1 MNSLATFGIKQ
12 LKSTFIPPIKE
23 INMESQEE
31 IISKLKFI
39 GFIQE
44 DEKIDV
50 RNMNLQPN
58 NIVTKIYRTF
68 IYPNDREGTYD
79 FIKRTIERAIEII
92 EFYQD
97 KDQLLCRIIIN
108 DLIKARQ
115 GISNLK
121 YSYKEDKKFCCDLD
135 VRIERINSKIIYWQS
150 LYPVLFERELE
161 KENLKHETSI
171 TDLD

>member
-1 MNSLATFGIKQ
+1 MNSFATYGFKQ
-12 LKSTFIPPIKE
+12 IQSTFIPPIKE
-23 INMESQEE
+23 INMENQEE

-39 GFIQE
+39 GYIQE

-68 IYPNDREGTYD
+68 IYPNDREGAYD

-92 EFYQD
+92 EFYQN
-97 KDQLLCRIIIN
+97 KDCLLCRIIIN

-115 GISNLK
+115 GIHNLK
-121 YSYKEDKKFCCDLD
+121 YSYKNDKKFCCDLD
-135 VRIERINSKIIYWQS
+135 VRIERIDSKIIYWRG
-150 LYPVLFERELE
+150 LFPFLFEKESSKEELALTENE
-161 KENLKHETSI
+161 KT
-171 TDLD
+171 